1 MNYLC
6 IVYAQDVPGAPVQ
19 ADENAIK
26 DAYIEQD
33 HKLFREGKVLMASP
47 LQGPQTAVSIRYPNG
62 VRTRTDG
69 PYAETKEYVA
79 GFLDISAANLD
90 EAVAIAVEGPFEGF
104 ANFEIRP
111 LLDEKHSKTGHD
123 RSLFFARVAG

>member
-79 GFLDISAANLD
+79 GFLVIAAANMD

-111 LLDEKHSKTGHD
+111 LLDEKHSKTGQD

>member
-1 MNYLC
+1 MLYLC
-6 IVYAQDVPGAPVQ
+6 IVYAAEGSNTLTPVP
-19 ADENAIK
+19 ENAIK
-26 DAYIEQD
+26 DAFIEQD
-33 HKLFREGKVLMASP
+33 HKLFLEGKVIMASP
-47 LQGPQTAVSIRYPNG
+47 LQGRETAANIRYPNG

-79 GFLDISAANLD
+79 GFLVISADSMD
-90 EAVAIAVEGPFEGF
+90 EAIAIACDGPFEGF

-111 LLDEKHSKTGHD
+111 LLDEKHSKTGQD